1 MARRNFDIFS
11 MSFLDA
17 ICCGFGS
24 IVLLYMLITAQ
35 GKKYDAHL
43 TEDLR
48 AEAILVEQQV
58 LEGRRNLAELR
69 NSMQDTEK
77 RKVTA
82 EGLSTRV
89 LTELEQKKQEL
100 AAAENDTLASR
111 ERLERLKSDLKAL
124 EEGARRLEAGAKA
137 TRPGGASVTGFKGDG
152 DRLYLTGIR
161 VRGQRV
167 LFLVD
172 ASASMLDD
180 TLVNVLRMR
189 NMTDD
194 RKLRSEKW
202 RRTVAAVDWMTSQL
216 QPGGQFQLYTFN
228 TQPAALV
235 DGSAGKW
242 LPVDAK
248 TVSQA
253 LDRLGR
259 TVPRDGTSLENAFAV
274 VRSLVPA
281 PDNII
286 LITDGLPTQGT
297 SPPAFKKLVD
307 GDDRL
312 KLFQHAVG
320 ALPKRVPVSTIL
332 MPMEGD
338 PSAPGA
344 FWALAKGTGGAFMS
358 PARDWP

>member
-48 AEAILVEQQV
+48 AEALLVEQQV
-58 LEGRRNLAELR
+58 LEGRRQLAELK
-69 NSMQDTEK
+69 NAMQDTEK
-77 RKVTA
+77 RQVTA
-82 EGLSTRV
+82 QGLSTRV
-89 LTELEQKKQEL
+89 LTEIEQKKQEL
-100 AAAENDTLASR
+100 ATAQNDTLASR
-111 ERLERLKSDLKAL
+111 ERLERLKADLKAL
-124 EEGARRLEAGAKA
+124 EEGTRRLEAGAKSP
-137 TRPGGASVTGFKGDG
+137 RASGSSVSGFRGDG
-152 DRLYLTGIR
+152 DRLYLTGLR
-161 VRGQRV
+161 VKGQRV

-180 TLVNVLRMR
+180 TLVNVLRTR
-189 NMTDD
+189 NMPDE
-194 RKLRSEKW
+194 RKLRADKW

-216 QPGGQFQLYTFN
+216 QQGGQFQIYVFN
-228 TQPAALV
+228 TQPQALI
-235 DGSAGKW
+235 DGSTGKW
-242 LPVDAK
+242 LPVEAK
-248 TVSQA
+248 TLAQA
-253 LDRLGR
+253 LERLGR
-259 TVPRDGTSLENAFAV
+259 TVPKDGTSLENAFTV
-274 VRSLVPA
+274 VRTMTPA
-281 PDNII
+281 PDNVI
-286 LITDGLPTQGT
+286 LITDGLPTQGASAPT
-297 SPPAFKKLVD
+297 FKKLVN

-312 KLFQHAVG
+312 KLFERAVG
-320 ALPKRVPVSTIL
+320 VLPKRVPISTIL